1 MNTLNVAS
9 NIHSQASVLST
20 VGTMNGSST
29 VARVTRASRNLRLSR
44 TASHIPSA
52 ALNTVAMK
60 VKNKVFQA
68 AVRKMSLFSSLA

>member
-1 MNTLNVAS
+1 MAS
-9 NIHSQASVLST
+9 NIHSQHSVLST

-29 VARVTRASRNLRLSR
+29 AERVMRWKRNLRLSR

-60 VKNKVFQA
+60 VKKTVFQA
-68 AVRKMSLFSSLA
+68 AV

>member
-1 MNTLNVAS
+1 MAS

-29 VARVTRASRNLRLSR
+29 ADRVTRCRRNLRLSR
-44 TASHIPSA
+44 IASHIPSA

-60 VKNKVFQA
+60 VKNTVFQA
-68 AVRKMSLFSSLA
+68 AV

>member
-1 MNTLNVAS
+1 MKTLKVAS

-29 VARVTRASRNLRLSR
+29 AARVNRARRNLRLSR

-52 ALNTVAMK
+52 ALKIVAMM
-60 VKNKVFQA
+60 VKNTVFQA
-68 AVRKMSLFSSLA
+68 AVRKMSLSSSLV